1 MEEAEPQAAA
11 AMAEDDN
18 GPVKI
23 IMTSIAKGK
32 MNDDVE
38 HATNV
43 ANDDARTVS
52 FRDSYLDKIDTQALA
67 DDYNAGLRR
76 IDIHDVV
83 TDNTAVSTANGD
95 TQPKQSK
102 SSSVSFRGS
111 LLNKIESIDREDG
124 RDRTNIITW
133 NEDNFDD
140 DYDLGQTFSGS
151 GNHDATHRHSGPQH
165 HSCRRTSDASQI
177 TYSEIK
183 KRRTSI
189 WKFEIYELPQSTYT
203 LLIAEPFISRSFLM
217 GIVAA
222 GLSVMSLVIVLI
234 NEIDNGTADSP
245 YGLPAGVTPYVR
257 MAQYLGV
264 IIGVLMEE

>member
-165 HSCRRTSDASQI
+165 HSCRRTSDASAI